1 MKVRKLTPADIPVCL
16 RLSTEAGWN
25 QTQADWARML
35 KLEPDG
41 CYGVE
46 VEGQVVATAT
56 LLAYGTELG
65 WVGMVLTDPGH
76 QRKGYARAI
85 VEAVLEEATS
95 RDVRCL
101 KLDATDQGEH
111 LYRSL
116 GFTVEQPI
124 ERWHRLATLE
134 SPRHSE
140 VKIDPALDRQAYG
153 ADRTRLL
160 DSLGYAIHRPGA
172 RAHYL
177 GPCVVGTEEEARA
190 AIRSVLTGDQAWFWD
205 ILPHNE
211 PAVRFAKELGF
222 EKVRSLHRMA
232 RGQGPPTRTEM
243 IWAIAGFEAG

>member
-1 MKVRKLTPADIPVCL
+1 MKVRKLTPADIPGCL
-16 RLSTEAGWN
+16 RLSTAAGWN
-25 QTQADWARML
+25 QTQADWERML
-35 KLEPDG
+35 MLEPDG

-46 VEGQVVATAT
+46 VESNLVATAT
-56 LLAYGTELG
+56 LLTYGTVLG

-76 QRKGYARAI
+76 QRKGYARGV
-85 VEAVLEEATS
+85 VEAVLKEARS
-95 RDVRCL
+95 RNIRCL

-111 LYRSL
+111 LYKNL

-124 ERWHRLATLE
+124 ERWHRPFTGE
-134 SPRHSE
+134 SPKQVAVR
-140 VKIDPALDRQAYG
+140 INPALDKQAYG

-177 GPCVVGTEEEARA
+177 GPCVAGTEEEAKE
-190 AIRSVLTGDQAWFWD
+190 AIQFVLTGDRGWFWD

-232 RGQGPPTRTEM
+232 RGQSPPTRMEM